1 MQGIN
6 LKVILLHSLV
16 VLLAAH
22 AFVAL
27 GYIFDTPLA
36 ELYLET
42 GDLGKFE
49 ASAAMYEVDAGRI
62 DKFVLVQQYAPF
74 AGALFGV
81 VLSFI
86 AVRRKKLGLQNALIV
101 LVIAALLAFA
111 GVLNSPFLKGI
122 LFAPGRLASASVATA
137 YTLNYLLLLGLSFWL
152 AFSRR
157 IIPASEQRREV

>member
-1 MQGIN
+1 MRG
-6 LKVILLHSLV
+6 LYYKVIFLHGLV
-16 VLLAAH
+16 VLLSSY

-42 GDLGKFE
+42 SDLGAFE
-49 ASAAMYEVDAGRI
+49 ESAMRYEVNSERI
-62 DKFVLVQQYAPF
+62 GKFKLVLLYAPF
-74 AGALFGV
+74 VGAIFGV

-86 AVRRKKLGLQNALIV
+86 SIRRKKLALQNALVV
-101 LVIAALLAFA
+101 LGIAILLALT
-111 GVLNSPFLKGI
+111 GLLDHPFIKGI
-122 LFAPGRLASASVATA
+122 LFAPGRLVSDSVATA

-157 IIPASEQRREV
+157 LIPDPERKTKA